1 MRIPFSTPDIPE
13 LDALPDSERGR
24 LMFSYTTSA
33 SAKRLIRLVQASMFL
48 SMAFLLLAINLGG
61 TCRLLFGVAAP
72 ISLVLGVV
80 VYRVGA
86 TRALRKLLSSA

>member
-13 LDALPDSERGR
+13 LDALPDSERGQ

-61 TCRLLFGVAAP
+61 TWRLLFGVAAP